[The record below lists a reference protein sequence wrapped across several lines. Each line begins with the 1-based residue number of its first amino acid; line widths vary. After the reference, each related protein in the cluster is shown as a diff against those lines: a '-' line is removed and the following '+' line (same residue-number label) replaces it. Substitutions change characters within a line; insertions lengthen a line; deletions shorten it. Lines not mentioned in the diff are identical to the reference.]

1 MMKKL
6 LLTSVLV
13 CGLALGGVCQA
24 HEYYAKNFKVIHPWG
39 EPSQPSDKEAKV
51 FLSFEDVQSDD
62 VLLRASS
69 PAADSVEFRA
79 VAAGKEKLISE
90 LQVVKGDKLEWF
102 PGKTHLVL
110 KGLKAPLDLAR
121 SYPMTL
127 YFKHSGPINVMISVG
142 AH

>member
-6 LLTSVLV
+6 LLSGVVACGSALV
-13 CGLALGGVCQA
+13 GICHG

-39 EPSQPSDKEAKV
+39 EPTRPADTEAKI
-51 FLSFEDVQSDD
+51 FLSFEDMQSDD
-62 VLLRASS
+62 VLLRATS
-69 PAADSVEFRA
+69 PAANSVEFRA
-79 VAAGKEKLISE
+79 IVAGKEKLMSE
-90 LQVVKGDKLEWF
+90 LKVEKGDKLEWF

-127 YFKHSGPINVMISVG
+127 YFKHSGPISVMISVG